1 MPTLDSETNKK
12 LISNL
17 ALEVMTLTREQQQLL
32 LDAINNKE
40 VITNELI
47 RKIAYHEE
55 ADHN

>member
-1 MPTLDSETNKK
+1 MPTLNSETNKK
-12 LISNL
+12 IVSNL
-17 ALEVMTLTREQQQLL
+17 ALEGMTLTKEQQQLL

-55 ADHN
+55 VDHN

>member
-47 RKIAYHEE
+47 RKIAYHE
-55 ADHN
+55 